1 MCLDHCQAPDE
12 WQHRQT
18 MDKQAMAKAAAYRA
32 GHIETPPIWTRP
44 PFDLDRSVEAA
55 KMQLSWHIH
64 TLAEQAKDAMFWG
77 VRL

>member
-18 MDKQAMAKAAAYRA
+18 KAAQQPS
-32 GHIETPPIWTRP
+32 HFEPLPIWTRP
-44 PFDLDRSVEAA
+44 PFDLDRSVDVA

-64 TLAEQAKDAMFWG
+64 TLAEQAKDALFWG
-77 VRL
+77 HRRS